1 MNGFWGTVSVVSRH
15 IPTWSSPYALLE
27 HFLSSTVLSI
37 DLENLDSFDVRKNVA
52 FHPVLIHAVSA
63 RLAVL
68 QPQQHSFF
76 PGPHEENDWFFAS
89 AKAYK
94 PSCVKV

>member
-1 MNGFWGTVSVVSRH
+1 MNGFLGTVSVVSRH
-15 IPTWSSPYALLE
+15 MLTWSSPYALLE

-63 RLAVL
+63 RLVEL
-68 QPQQHSFF
+68 QSQQRSFF
-76 PGPHEENDWFFAS
+76 PGPHEENDWLFRICQS
-89 AKAYK
+89 
-94 PSCVKV
+94 V

>member
-1 MNGFWGTVSVVSRH
+1 MNRFVGAVSVVSCH
-15 IPTWSSPYALLE
+15 IPTRSRPYALLE

-63 RLAVL
+63 RLVEL
-68 QPQQHSFF
+68 QSQQRSFF
-76 PGPHEENDWFFAS
+76 PGPHEENDWLFRICQS
-89 AKAYK
+89 
-94 PSCVKV
+94 V